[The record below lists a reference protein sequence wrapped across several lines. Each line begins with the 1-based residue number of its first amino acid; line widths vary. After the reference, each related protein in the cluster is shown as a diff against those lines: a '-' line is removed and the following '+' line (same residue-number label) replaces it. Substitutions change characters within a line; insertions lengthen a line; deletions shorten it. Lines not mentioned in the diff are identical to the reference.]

1 MHTFKSLLSL
11 SFLKHAFLSFRQGK
25 SPMRILHNFFL
36 KDLEINGLTLDLG
49 SGKNAS
55 YLNFLKTKNSFI
67 TTVDLFNDSEI
78 QINLEKNLNLESEKY
93 DTVILFNTLEHIYNY
108 KNLISE
114 ISRILK
120 NEGKLEI
127 FVPFLIGYH
136 PDPNDVFRPT
146 HNYLMKI
153 LKESG
158 FKGKTQL
165 IGVGPSMVS
174 YQMMYRYLKFSPIK
188 LIFLI
193 IVIILDKL
201 ISLFSKDSSTY
212 YCGTHISASK
222 YEIN

>member
-1 MHTFKSLLSL
+1 
-11 SFLKHAFLSFRQGK
+11 
-25 SPMRILHNFFL
+25 
-36 KDLEINGLTLDLG
+36 
-49 SGKNAS
+49 
-55 YLNFLKTKNSFI
+55 
-67 TTVDLFNDSEI
+67 
-78 QINLEKNLNLESEKY
+78 
-93 DTVILFNTLEHIYNY
+93 
-108 KNLISE
+108 
-114 ISRILK
+114 
-120 NEGKLEI
+120 
-127 FVPFLIGYH
+127 
-136 PDPNDVFRPT
+136 
-146 HNYLMKI
+146 MKI

-165 IGVGPSMVS
+165 IGVGPTMVS